1 MDTEN
6 TKVAITITHD
16 DLVKALADT
25 MTENEHVSDLV
36 HHCPEMMLVLPLVM
50 FEVWDTLE
58 KKARMNHVANTVMDI
73 IHKEDK

>member
-25 MTENEHVSDLV
+25 MTDNEHVSDLV

>member
-1 MDTEN
+1 MENEN

-25 MTENEHVSDLV
+25 ITENEHVSDLV

-58 KKARMNHVANTVMDI
+58 KKARMGKVAGTIVDMLN
-73 IHKEDK
+73 KEDN

>member
-6 TKVAITITHD
+6 TKVALTITHD
-16 DLVKALADT
+16 DLTKALADT

-73 IHKEDK
+73 INKEDK

>member
-73 IHKEDK
+73 INKEDK

>member
-16 DLVKALADT
+16 DLVAALADT

-36 HHCPEMMLVLPLVM
+36 HHCPEMMIVLPLVM